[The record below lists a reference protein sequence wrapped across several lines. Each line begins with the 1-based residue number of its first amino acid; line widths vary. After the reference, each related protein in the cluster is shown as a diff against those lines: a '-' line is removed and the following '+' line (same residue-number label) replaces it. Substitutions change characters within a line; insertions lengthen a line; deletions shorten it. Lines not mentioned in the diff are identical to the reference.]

1 MSAISCVIVSYN
13 SSKELPSCL
22 AAVRDIPGIDLIVVD
37 NASSDDSCAIA
48 REYGARV
55 IANSTNLGFA
65 GGVNIGVMAA
75 SKGRDVLLLNPDCQV
90 NVPCIRSL
98 AARLRDN
105 GQLGIVA
112 PTMQYPDG
120 SIGVSGGS
128 RPSLVKEWAAAFQLD
143 RCVPN
148 GVARNILRILHP
160 VLPESFVHYLGTAK
174 DGRLHRVDWV
184 SGFCMLIRRE
194 VLTSIGGLSERFFLY
209 FEDVDLCER
218 ATEAGWFCGIDASV
232 TAVHSESSAALRV
245 GKSKLYFDGLVAYF
259 SPRGVL
265 ARTSCRALRRLAS

>member
-1 MSAISCVIVSYN
+1 MSEISCVIVSYN

-22 AAVRDIPGIDLIVVD
+22 EALRDIPGIELIVVD

-48 REYGARV
+48 LDYGARV
-55 IANSTNLGFA
+55 IANSTNVGFA
-65 GGVNIGVMAA
+65 GGVNVGVMAA
-75 SKGRDVLLLNPDCQV
+75 TEGRDVLLLNPDCQV
-90 NVPCIRSL
+90 NRRCIRSL

-105 GQLGIVA
+105 RQFGIVA
-112 PTMQYPDG
+112 PMMQYPDG
-120 SIGVSGGS
+120 SIGISGGS
-128 RPSLVKEWAAAFQLD
+128 RPSLLKEWAAAFQLD

-148 GVARNILRILHP
+148 AVARSILRVLHP
-160 VLPESFVHYLGTAK
+160 VLPDSFVHYLGTAK

-184 SGFCMLIRRE
+184 SGFCMLIRRD

-218 ATEAGWFCGIDASV
+218 ANEAGWFCGIDASV
-232 TAVHSESSAALRV
+232 AALHSESSAALRV
-245 GKSKLYFDGLVAYF
+245 GKSKLYFDGVVAYF
-259 SPRGVL
+259 SPRGLL